1 MEKAKKIKIFL
12 GLFYFILVGL
22 FLYLIFSK
30 FSVNEITSYSFIKN
44 NRDYFFEL
52 RNSNLFFLGTI
63 FILFTII
70 WILALGFLSPLGL
83 FAGFIFGKI
92 YGVIFL
98 ISGTAIGATLLYLFA
113 NYFVKDLIRD
123 KFLSK
128 FKNLETKFKKSE
140 FLYLLIFRFVGGTP
154 FNLQNLLPCIF
165 NVRVSNFFW
174 STLIGV
180 FPQTFLIISIG
191 SGLEKVI
198 EKNSEVPGITDII
211 FTPDVYIPILAF
223 FGLIIITIFLRKFFI
238 KNNLL

>member
-12 GLFYFILVGL
+12 GLFYFISVGL

-52 RNSNLFFLGTI
+52 RNSNLFFLGLI

-92 YGVIFL
+92 YCVIFL
-98 ISGTAIGATLLYLFA
+98 ISCTAIGATLLYLFA
-113 NYFVKDLIRD
+113 NYFVKDMIRD

-174 STLIGV
+174 STLIGI

-198 EKNSEVPGITDII
+198 EKNSKVPGITDII

-223 FGLIIITIFLRKFFI
+223 FGLIIITIFLRKFFY
-238 KNNLL
+238 KK

>member
-22 FLYLIFSK
+22 FLYLIFFK

-52 RNSNLFFLGTI
+52 RNSNLFFLGLI

-113 NYFVKDLIRD
+113 NYFVKDMIKD
-123 KFLSK
+123 KFLKK
-128 FKNLETKFKKSE
+128 FQNLETKFKKSE

-165 NVRVSNFFW
+165 NVKVSNFFW
-174 STLIGV
+174 STLIGI
-180 FPQTFLIISIG
+180 FPQTFLIVSIG
-191 SGLEKVI
+191 SGLERVI
-198 EKNSEVPGITDII
+198 EKNSEIPGIADII

-223 FGLIIITIFLRKFFI
+223 FGLIVITIFLRKLFY
-238 KNNLL
+238 KN

>member
-12 GLFYFILVGL
+12 GLFYIVSVAL
-22 FLYLIFSK
+22 FLYIILSK

-52 RNSNLFFLGTI
+52 RNSNLFYLGSI

-92 YGVIFL
+92 YGVVFL

-113 NYFVKDLIRD
+113 NYFVKDMIKD
-123 KFLSK
+123 KFLKK
-128 FKNLETKFKKSE
+128 FQNLETKFKKSE

-165 NVRVSNFFW
+165 NVKVSNFFW
-174 STLIGV
+174 STLIGI
-180 FPQTFLIISIG
+180 FPQTFLIVSIG
-191 SGLEKVI
+191 SGLERVI
-198 EKNSEVPGITDII
+198 EKNSEIPGIADII

-223 FGLIIITIFLRKFFI
+223 FGLIVITIFLRKLFY
-238 KNNLL
+238 KN

>member
-12 GLFYFILVGL
+12 GLFYIVSVAL
-22 FLYLIFSK
+22 FLYIILSK

-52 RNSNLFFLGTI
+52 RNSNLFYLGSI

-92 YGVIFL
+92 YGVVFL

-113 NYFVKDLIRD
+113 NYFVKDMIKD
-123 KFLSK
+123 KFLKK
-128 FKNLETKFKKSE
+128 FQNLETKFKKSE

-165 NVRVSNFFW
+165 NVKISNFFW
-174 STLIGV
+174 STLIGI
-180 FPQTFLIISIG
+180 FPQTFLIVSIG

-198 EKNSEVPGITDII
+198 EKNSEVPGMTDII

-223 FGLIIITIFLRKFFI
+223 FGLIIITIFLRKLFY
-238 KNNLL
+238 KN

>member
-12 GLFYFILVGL
+12 GLFYIVSVAL
-22 FLYLIFSK
+22 FLYIILSK

-52 RNSNLFFLGTI
+52 RNSNLFYLGSI

-92 YGVIFL
+92 YGVVFL

-113 NYFVKDLIRD
+113 NYFVKDMIKD
-123 KFLSK
+123 KFLKK
-128 FKNLETKFKKSE
+128 FQNLETKFKKSE

-165 NVRVSNFFW
+165 NVKVSNFFW
-174 STLIGV
+174 STLIGI
-180 FPQTFLIISIG
+180 FPQTFLIVSIG

-198 EKNSEVPGITDII
+198 EKNSEVPGINDII

-223 FGLIIITIFLRKFFI
+223 FGLIVITIFLRKLFY
-238 KNNLL
+238 KN

>member
-52 RNSNLFFLGTI
+52 RNSNLFFLGLI

-113 NYFVKDLIRD
+113 NYFVKDIIRD
-123 KFLSK
+123 KFLNK
-128 FKNLETKFKKSE
+128 FQNLETKFKKSE

-165 NVRVSNFFW
+165 NVKVSNFFW
-174 STLIGV
+174 STLIGI
-180 FPQTFLIISIG
+180 FPQTFLIVSIG

-198 EKNSEVPGITDII
+198 EKNTEVPGITDII
-211 FTPDVYIPILAF
+211 FTSDVYIPILAF
-223 FGLIIITIFLRKFFI
+223 FGLIFITLFLRKLFY
-238 KNNLL
+238 KN

>member
-52 RNSNLFFLGTI
+52 RNSNLFFLGLI

-113 NYFVKDLIRD
+113 NYFVKDIIRE

-128 FKNLETKFKKSE
+128 FQNLETKFKKSE

-165 NVRVSNFFW
+165 NVKVSNFFW
-174 STLIGV
+174 STLIGI

-198 EKNSEVPGITDII
+198 EQNSDVPKITDII
-211 FTPDVYIPILAF
+211 FSPGIYIPILAF
-223 FGLIIITIFLRKFFI
+223 FSLVLITIFLRKSFY
-238 KNNLL
+238 KN

>member
-12 GLFYFILVGL
+12 GLFYFISVGL

-113 NYFVKDLIRD
+113 NYFVKDIIKE

-128 FKNLETKFKKSE
+128 FQNLETKFKKSE

-165 NVRVSNFFW
+165 NVKVSNFFW
-174 STLIGV
+174 STLIGI
-180 FPQTFLIISIG
+180 FPQTFLIVSIG

-198 EKNSEVPGITDII
+198 EKNSEVPGINDII

-223 FGLIIITIFLRKFFI
+223 FGLIVITIFLRKLFY
-238 KNNLL
+238 KN

>member
-12 GLFYFILVGL
+12 GLFYFISVGL

-113 NYFVKDLIRD
+113 NYFVKDIIRE

-128 FKNLETKFKKSE
+128 FQNLETKFKKSE

-165 NVRVSNFFW
+165 NVKVSNFFW
-174 STLIGV
+174 STLIGI
-180 FPQTFLIISIG
+180 FPQTFLIVSIG

-198 EKNSEVPGITDII
+198 EKNSEVPGINDII

-223 FGLIIITIFLRKFFI
+223 FGLIVITIFLRKLFY
-238 KNNLL
+238 KN

>member
-12 GLFYFILVGL
+12 GLFYFISVGL

-30 FSVNEITSYSFIKN
+30 FSVNEITSYSFIKD

-52 RNSNLFFLGTI
+52 RNSNLFFLGLI

-113 NYFVKDLIRD
+113 NYFVKDIIRE

-128 FKNLETKFKKSE
+128 FQNLETKFKKSE

-165 NVRVSNFFW
+165 NVKVSNFFW
-174 STLIGV
+174 STLIGI
-180 FPQTFLIISIG
+180 FPQTFLIVSIG

-198 EKNSEVPGITDII
+198 EKNSEVPGMTDII

-223 FGLIIITIFLRKFFI
+223 FGLIIITIFLRKLFY
-238 KNNLL
+238 KN

>member
-12 GLFYFILVGL
+12 GLFYFISVGL

-30 FSVNEITSYSFIKN
+30 FSVNEITSYSFIKD

-52 RNSNLFFLGTI
+52 RNSNLFFLGLI

-98 ISGTAIGATLLYLFA
+98 VSGAAIGATLLYLFA
-113 NYFVKDLIRD
+113 NYFVKDIIRE

-128 FKNLETKFKKSE
+128 FQNLETKFKKSE

-165 NVRVSNFFW
+165 NVKVSNFFW
-174 STLIGV
+174 STLIGI
-180 FPQTFLIISIG
+180 FPQTFLIVSIG

-198 EKNSEVPGITDII
+198 EKNSEVPGINDII

-223 FGLIIITIFLRKFFI
+223 FGLIVITIFLRKLI
-238 KNNLL
+238 YKN

>member
-52 RNSNLFFLGTI
+52 RNSNLFFLGLI

-113 NYFVKDLIRD
+113 NYFVKDMIKD
-123 KFLSK
+123 KFLKK
-128 FKNLETKFKKSE
+128 FQNLETKFKKSE

-165 NVRVSNFFW
+165 NVKVSNFFW
-174 STLIGV
+174 STLIGI
-180 FPQTFLIISIG
+180 FPQTFLIVSIG

-198 EKNSEVPGITDII
+198 EKNSEVPGINDII

-223 FGLIIITIFLRKFFI
+223 FGLIVITIFLRKLFY
-238 KNNLL
+238 KN